1 MSDLD
6 ELTDMVEQVS
16 TVQGDR
22 YDQLVAAHDALRE
35 ALAHTDGDTQAA
47 GR

>member
-1 MSDLD
+1 MKDLD
-6 ELTDMVEQVS
+6 ELTTLVEAITS
-16 TVQGDR
+16 VQGDR
-22 YDQLVAAHDALRE
+22 YERLVGAHDALRE

>member
-1 MSDLD
+1 MKDLD
-6 ELTDMVEQVS
+6 QLTTMIDGIAA
-16 TVQGDR
+16 TDGDR
-22 YDQLVAAHDALRE
+22 FAALSAAHDALRE